1 MSQNCDLEWYLSK
14 EGKAYGPFSSLRI
27 IELLD
32 STKISYL
39 DYVWHKD
46 LTSWIQVKDV
56 NTFALRDEEDPG
68 RKLDHELEK
77 EYEKKASNSV
87 SGVSSPDFSKDK
99 PLSEWIG
106 ISEKKLTELSEK
118 ANELYSPFPI
128 EGKKKKRWIEA
139 PSEELKIV
147 QRSILDKLL
156 QNISLSGA
164 AHGFVANR
172 SILTHASGHRR
183 KRWVVTLDIRSFF
196 PSVTGEMVRSIAKS
210 LPIPQSDVE
219 TFIKLTTRNNHLPQG
234 APTSPN
240 IGNLVLKDLDQKL
253 CKEVKGT
260 GWFYSRYADDLTFSG
275 FKNPKSMLL
284 KAKALIEEAGFSV
297 STEKCRIR
305 GKDQRQMVTGIVVND
320 KLALSK
326 EKRNM
331 VRAMKHRLQ
340 QGLISSEELPHVMGW
355 INFSNYIDRSN
366 QFLKR
371 KGPSVRPRRLSIKK
385 LFEVYKKKADA
396 IMAEDYL
403 GMQNHSLAKESGV
416 SVSSVRRLLDPPLS
430 VDRIKKASTSEL
442 SKVDLFL
449 DIGFFGYAL
458 HDLAD
463 AGRLFDLELKQCKVS
478 DLLRIRIFPDSMGL
492 DKAQTVLGAA
502 ISSGVE
508 IDWSHPLLDGNEQLT
523 HSSEL
528 IEKVAGLVLQ
538 GEEQYAVDLAIGTN
552 SKEVITALLSS
563 YGDEF
568 SFPNWI
574 YCLNLVDH
582 RSFFFNLLAELNQ
595 HKIEGFE
602 NPLKHF
608 TSLNFSD
615 DESLVNLDFLW
626 GCENLKELNLKNCSS
641 IEDINGLRYCPNI
654 ATLNLDGCNALGQF
668 DIVSNLTRLVNLSFN
683 VSHTSTGSVDG
694 VSACKKAWCVL
705 KKHEDE
711 EFDEYQFA
719 YTGTIAS
726 GEPYLIFSDVE
737 FQVSE
742 EELAQLEEWGDG
754 VYDEEWFKP
763 IRELLEDKCEKWGPS
778 LCVKINGRW
787 AIMGFY
793 SW

>member
-1 MSQNCDLEWYLSK
+1 MSQNRDLEWYLSK
-14 EGKAYGPFSSLRI
+14 DGKSYGPFSSTGVI
-27 IELLD
+27 KLLD
-32 STKISYL
+32 AAQISYL

-46 LTSWIQVKDV
+46 LANWIQIKDV
-56 NTFALRDEEDPG
+56 NTFAFPKEEDPG
-68 RKLDHELEK
+68 IKLEHELER
-77 EYEKKASNSV
+77 EYEKRASFSA
-87 SGVSSPDFSKDK
+87 SRESPTAVFEVK
-99 PLSEWIG
+99 PLAEWIG
-106 ISEKKLTELSEK
+106 ISNAKLTELSEK

-139 PSEELKIV
+139 PNEELKTL

-156 QNISLSGA
+156 QNISLCGA

-196 PSVTGEMVRSIAKS
+196 PSVTGEMVRVIAKS

-219 TFIKLTTRNNHLPQG
+219 TFVKLTTRNNHLPQG

-240 IGNLVLKDLDQKL
+240 LGNLVLKDLDHKL
-253 CKEVKGT
+253 CKQVKGT

-284 KAKALIEEAGFSV
+284 KARALIEEAGFSV
-297 STEKCRIR
+297 SVEKCRIR

-326 EKRNM
+326 QKRNM

-340 QGLISSEELPHVMGW
+340 QGLVPSEELPHVMGW

-366 QFLKR
+366 HFLKR
-371 KGPSVRPRRLSIKK
+371 KGPSARPRRLSIKK
-385 LFEVYKKKADA
+385 RFEVYKKMADA
-396 IMAEDYL
+396 IMAGDYQ
-403 GMQNHSLAKESGV
+403 GMQNSSLASESGV

-430 VDRIKKASTSEL
+430 VDRIKKASISEL

-458 HDLAD
+458 HDLAE
-463 AGRLFDLELKQCKVS
+463 AGRLFDLELNQCKVS
-478 DLLRIRIFPDSMGL
+478 DLLRIRILPDSKGL
-492 DKAQTVLGAA
+492 EKAQTVLGAA

-508 IDWSHPLLDGNEQLT
+508 IDWSHPLLKDKEQLIQ
-523 HSSEL
+523 SSEL

-538 GEEQYAVDLAIGTN
+538 GEKQYAVDLALGTN
-552 SKEVITALLSS
+552 SKEVITALLSFH
-563 YGDEF
+563 GDEF

-574 YCLNLVDH
+574 YCLPYVDY
-582 RSFFFNLLAELNQ
+582 RSFFFNLLGKLGL
-595 HKIEGFE
+595 HTIEGFE
-602 NPLKHF
+602 NPLKHCE
-608 TSLNFSD
+608 SLNFSD

-626 GCENLKELNLKNCSS
+626 DCKNLKELNLKNCSS
-641 IEDINGLRYCPNI
+641 LEDINGLRHCPNI
-654 ATLNLDGCNALGQF
+654 VTLNLDGCNALSQF
-668 DIVSNLTRLVNLSFN
+668 DAVSNLTSLVNLSIN
-683 VSHTSTGSVDG
+683 VNHISSGSVDG
-694 VSACKKAWCVL
+694 VEACKKAWCVL
-705 KKHEDE
+705 AKNEED

-726 GEPYLIFSDVE
+726 GEPYLLFSEDE

-742 EELAQLEEWGDG
+742 EELAQLEEEGEG
-754 VYDEEWFKP
+754 VYEEDWFKP

-787 AIMGFY
+787 AIMGYY

>member
-1 MSQNCDLEWYLSK
+1 MSQNPDPKWYLSK
-14 EGKAYGPFSSLRI
+14 DGKPYGPFSSSGI

-32 STKISYL
+32 ASKISYL
-39 DYVWHKD
+39 DHVWHKD
-46 LTSWIQVKDV
+46 LANWIQVKDV
-56 NTFALRDEEDPG
+56 NTFAFPKEEDPG
-68 RKLDHELEK
+68 IKLEYELEQ
-77 EYEKKASNSV
+77 EYEKKASFTA
-87 SGVSSPDFSKDK
+87 SGESSTAVFEVR
-99 PLSEWIG
+99 PLAEWIR
-106 ISEKKLTELSEK
+106 ISNAKLTELSEK

-139 PSEELKIV
+139 PNEELKTV

-196 PSVTGEMVRSIAKS
+196 PSVTGEMIRAIAKS
-210 LPIPQSDVE
+210 LPIPQSDIE
-219 TFIKLTTRNNHLPQG
+219 TFVKLTTRNNHLPQG

-240 IGNLVLKDLDQKL
+240 LGNLVLKDLDQKL

-284 KAKALIEEAGFSV
+284 KAKAFIEEAGFSV

-320 KLALSK
+320 KLALSRQ
-326 EKRNM
+326 KRNM

-340 QGLISSEELPHVMGW
+340 QGLVPSEEMPHVMGW
-355 INFSNYIDRSN
+355 VNFSNYVDRSN
-366 QFLKR
+366 EFLTR
-371 KGPSVRPRRLSIKK
+371 KGPTVRPRRLSIKK

-396 IMAEDYL
+396 IMAGDYQ
-403 GMQNHSLAKESGV
+403 GMQNPSLARESGV

-430 VDRIKKASTSEL
+430 VDRIKKASISEL

-458 HDLAD
+458 HDLAE
-463 AGRLFDLELKQCKVS
+463 AGRLFDLELNQCTVS
-478 DLLRIRIFPDSMGL
+478 DLFRIRIQPGPKGL
-492 DKAQTVLGAA
+492 EKAQTVLGAA
-502 ISSGVE
+502 VSSGVE
-508 IDWSHPLLDGNEQLT
+508 IDWSHPLLKDKEQLIQ
-523 HSSEL
+523 SSEL
-528 IEKVAGLVLQ
+528 IEKVSGLVLQ
-538 GEEQYAVDLAIGTN
+538 GEKQYAVDLALGTN
-552 SKEVITALLSS
+552 SKEVITALLSFH
-563 YGDEF
+563 GDEF

-574 YCLNLVDH
+574 YCLNFLDH
-582 RSFFFNLLAELNQ
+582 RSFFFHLLVELNQ
-595 HKIEGFE
+595 HKIEGVK
-602 NPLKHF
+602 NPLKHCE
-608 TSLNFSD
+608 SLNFAD

-626 GCENLKELNLKNCSS
+626 DCENLKDLNLKNCSS
-641 IEDINGLRYCPNI
+641 LEDINGLRHCPNI
-654 ATLNLDGCNALGQF
+654 TTLNLDGCNALGQF
-668 DIVSNLTRLVNLSFN
+668 DAVSNLTRLVNLSIN

-705 KKHEDE
+705 KKNEDD

-726 GEPYLIFSDVE
+726 GEPYLIFSDLE

-763 IRELLEDKCEKWGPS
+763 IRELFEGKCEKWGPS